1 MADFFTLGADFTSLI
16 LYLFIVIGVLI
27 VLSVILRGRIFIYVL
42 MVMTFV
48 AITTLIGLILI
59 NNYGDG
65 TLNNSVFILVGTII
79 VSSLIPI
86 GGINRLVL
94 SPLRYVT
101 KKTKSQS
108 QGNFTLEAGTKVRG
122 IGETRSLIYSSNDLS
137 KKLRGM
143 LISIKNS
150 NTDLNTAAETLAASS
165 EEVAATTE
173 EVTATVQTIAEG
185 AIDQVRRLELVS
197 NILNEMMTV
206 TEESIREI
214 NQTSKITLDLSEQ
227 TNLVSLNAAIEASKA
242 GEQGI
247 GFTVVADHVRQLSVE
262 SKAAA
267 NSINKIVKRISIRM
281 RQSVDSIVNAVDK
294 IAGVA
299 ENTAA
304 SSQEA
309 AAAAEEQSASLQE
322 ITDQAQKLTMLSDNT
337 TNLLNDFRLD

>member
-1 MADFFTLGADFTSLI
+1 
-16 LYLFIVIGVLI
+16 
-27 VLSVILRGRIFIYVL
+27 
-42 MVMTFV
+42 
-48 AITTLIGLILI
+48 
-59 NNYGDG
+59 
-65 TLNNSVFILVGTII
+65 
-79 VSSLIPI
+79 
-86 GGINRLVL
+86 
-94 SPLRYVT
+94 
-101 KKTKSQS
+101 
-108 QGNFTLEAGTKVRG
+108 
-122 IGETRSLIYSSNDLS
+122 
-137 KKLRGM
+137 M
-143 LISIKNS
+143 LISVKNS
-150 NTDLNTAAETLAASS
+150 NTDLNVAAETLAASS

-197 NILNEMMTV
+197 RILNEMMKV

-262 SKAAA
+262 SKSAA
-267 NSINKIVKRISIRM
+267 NSINQIVKRISLRM
-281 RQSVDSIVNAVDK
+281 GESVNSIVDAVDK